1 MICPHCLKTI
11 DANETFCPHCHAF
24 VGDSSYSEFVFC
36 DGCGARLSSH
46 DRTCPKCG
54 RPAPGILSTDS
65 ASADLAAGKTA
76 SFPRLSHVALDD
88 AGGPSSV
95 ARALDDAVDPS
106 ETNILDLE
114 DINRACAAGPRGA
127 SAEAS
132 AGPADPYHSDRPSRK
147 GLFVGI
153 AAVALVAAAVF
164 FVVRDPLGVMPGVYD
179 WFDRAAADAFPS
191 RQHAEDPDAGDAGES
206 AKPDDEPAE
215 PVEADLTDDEVYA
228 ALSRAYQQI
237 ESYDSDEAFGEVIDS
252 FNGFYLSKSLAER
265 TERSASAFSLRDRI
279 DQTIEDLE
287 ALRAPKDTVYAE
299 DIQHMV
305 QLAQWMRGRVDQIC
319 ASWEV
324 SLAVPD
330 GESLKPYQDDIL
342 APMRRAGSSDLDNFD
357 AHFHEW
363 EPQRK

>member
-54 RPAPGILSTDS
+54 RPAPGILSTES

-76 SFPRLSHVALDD
+76 SFPRLSAPSFDEE
-88 AGGPSSV
+88 AAPSSV
-95 ARALDDAVDPS
+95 ARALDDAADPS
-106 ETNILDLE
+106 ETNILDLDE
-114 DINRACAAGPRGA
+114 LDRAQAVGSPKGR
-127 SAEAS
+127 SES
-132 AGPADPYHSDRPSRK
+132 KPAPHDPYHSDKPSRK
-147 GLFVGI
+147 GLVIGLAAVLLI
-153 AAVALVAAAVF
+153 AAGAYL
-164 FVVRDPLGVMPGVYD
+164 VVRDPLGVMPGAYE

-191 RQHAEDPDAGDAGES
+191 RQQAEDSNGGGADEEPASTDGES
-206 AKPDDEPAE
+206 ESAE
-215 PVEADLTDDEVYA
+215 TVLTDDEVYA

-237 ESYDSDEAFGEVIDS
+237 ESYDADEAFGEVIDS
-252 FNGFYLSKSLAER
+252 FNGFYLSKSLQER
-265 TERSASAFSLRDRI
+265 TERSASAFSLRDQI
-279 DQTIEDLE
+279 DQTIADLE
-287 ALRAPKDTVYAE
+287 GLRAPEDTVYAE
-299 DIQHMV
+299 DIQHMI

-324 SLAVPD
+324 SLSVPD
-330 GESLKPYQDDIL
+330 GESLKPYQDEIL

-357 AHFHEW
+357 AHFLEW
-363 EPQRK
+363 EPERK